1 MSSLCPRAG
10 ALLAGAP
17 ARANENGHVLRTC
30 AHPDDLPFS
39 NHREQGFEKPAS
51 LEDGLPFAFDI
62 AVGVRKHDRTLRDR
76 LDQVLAGRKDGIDR
90 ILAEYHVP
98 RVGETSAA
106 GSGK

>member
-17 ARANENGHVLRTC
+17 ARANENGHVLRTG

-39 NHREQGFEKPAS
+39 NHREQGFEKPVS

-62 AVGVRKHDRTLRDR
+62 AVGVRKHDPTLRDR
-76 LDQVLAGRKDGIDR
+76 LEVLAGRKDRIDR

-98 RVGETSAA
+98 SVRKTSAA
-106 GSGK
+106 GSGQ